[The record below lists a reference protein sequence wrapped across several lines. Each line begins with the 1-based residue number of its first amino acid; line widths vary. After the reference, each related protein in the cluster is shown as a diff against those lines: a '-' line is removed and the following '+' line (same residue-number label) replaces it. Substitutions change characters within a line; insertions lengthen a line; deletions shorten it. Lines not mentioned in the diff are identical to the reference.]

1 MSEHITAYEQSL
13 TAAQAL
19 MQSAQREQQEQEK
32 ANQYKAMHKRA
43 FRVAYDLLTELYPI
57 GKEPDD
63 YWKFAT
69 ERVALIYSEN
79 KDNRLCELLMMAV
92 WEYVEGVWKERNEHE
107 QSA

>member
-1 MSEHITAYEQSL
+1 MSEKTAYEQSVAVGYAL
-13 TAAQAL
+13 LNQLSAEQA
-19 MQSAQREQQEQEK
+19 EQEK
-32 ANQYKAMHKRA
+32 AAEIQRLHKRA
-43 FRVAYDLLTELYPI
+43 FRVAYDMLMELYPI

-92 WEYVEGVWKERNEHE
+92 WEYVEGVWKGRNEHE